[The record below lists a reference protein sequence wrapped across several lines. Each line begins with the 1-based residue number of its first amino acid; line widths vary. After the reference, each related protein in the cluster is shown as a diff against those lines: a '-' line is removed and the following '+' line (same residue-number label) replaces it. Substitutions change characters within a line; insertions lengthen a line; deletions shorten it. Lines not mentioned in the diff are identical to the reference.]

1 MKKIIWIVIAVGL
14 LTAISVYAL
23 SVTTLGD
30 VIINGGL
37 NMTTGNITMVDC
49 INFISGGRIC
59 NLP

>member
-1 MKKIIWIVIAVGL
+1 MKKIIWILIGVSAL
-14 LTAISVYAL
+14 AALSVYAL

-37 NMTTGNITMVDC
+37 NMTIGNVTMIDC
-49 INFISGGRIC
+49 LKFVSGGQIC